1 MSKGQRASD
10 LMGIHASGGAI
21 EAFYGG
27 GIRDVVAHLRQCLV
41 DASPTAVSFADLDSL
56 EFSALPMFDDLD
68 MGEGSGNR
76 LFWLG
81 WTADCICLRGSYGT
95 PKMTGNSGR

>member
-68 MGEGSGNR
+68 MGEGSGNPI
-76 LFWLG
+76 FWLVQN
-81 WTADCICLRGSYGT
+81 DIYFGT
-95 PKMTGNSGR
+95 RMMSTSAASDANLGT